1 MGDRVLKMIPTNYN
15 VNSSKRIYLLLEGL
29 REYLNFPIE
38 DNKLNNKFNKKI
50 ENFQKDLE
58 KFLLSSGFVIN
69 KKSIKK
75 RIKLIKPFA
84 VNIEEY

>member
-1 MGDRVLKMIPTNYN
+1 MIPTNYN